1 MKQIYLIL
9 IFLISLQAHATPPT
23 IPASNLS
30 FNVIEGSFFN
40 VGWTPGNGTRRIMIV
55 RAGQPVTAVPQNGI
69 DYAENTN
76 FGSGQQVLPGQYV
89 VYDNAFTSFF
99 LTGLSPATQYFFA
112 IFEYNGTGATSEY
125 LTSSFLSG
133 NGTTATAPTIQA
145 GNISFSNITATSVNI
160 SCTPGNGARRL
171 IVARE
176 GSAVNADPA
185 NLQPY
190 TGNSSFGNG
199 AQLGSGNYSVFSSTG
214 SNVTV
219 TNLHAGTQYF
229 FSVFEYNGNGEPVYL
244 KPAAIANITTR
255 TIPTI
260 AASNVIVTKADGKE
274 LTLGWTNGNGQR
286 RIVVAKQATALTGLP
301 VNGTD
306 YTANEIFGNGATL
319 ATGEFVVYNGT
330 GNSTVVKGLNP
341 ATGYQ
346 FRIFEYDGTLSN
358 TLYLVSSF
366 ATASGTTA
374 ATPTVQTVS
383 VSATNVLAT
392 SANLS
397 WTVGNGRARVVVM
410 KQGSAVNITPQDF
423 TTYTANSDFG
433 SGQQI
438 GTGNFVLTSGP
449 DLFTSVH
456 NLQANTTY
464 HIAIFEYNGFNQPL
478 YLSPAKTFSFTT
490 AGPVPVKLTS
500 FTAMVINKEVR
511 LYWTTATEINSS
523 HFIIQRSNDAVHFSN
538 IGTQA
543 AAGNSQVPLNYDFLD
558 KQPLKGNS
566 FYRLQL
572 VDKDGQLEYSR
583 MINVHIDDE
592 KTVLL
597 QNNTVHDKL
606 ILKAGTVNAITGW
619 RIINAAGQELKKGSL
634 KDAQTEINIASLQR
648 GIYRIQFFN
657 NKTNTVESFIK
668 L

>member
-9 IFLISLQAHATPPT
+9 IFLINLQAHATPPT

-99 LTGLSPATQYFFA
+99 LTGLLPATRYFFA

-133 NGTTATAPTIQA
+133 NGTTATAPTVQA
-145 GNISFSNITATSVNI
+145 GSVSFSNITATSVNI

-176 GSAVNADPA
+176 GSAVNADPV

-286 RIVVAKQATALTGLP
+286 RIVVAKQTTALTGLP

-366 ATASGTTA
+366 ATANGTTA

-383 VSATNVLAT
+383 VSATNILAT

-397 WTVGNGRARVVVM
+397 WTAGNGRARIVVM

-456 NLQANTTY
+456 NLQANSTY
-464 HIAIFEYNGFNQPL
+464 HVAIFEYNGFNQPL

-490 AGPVPVKLTS
+490 AGPVPVKLTG
-500 FTAMVINKEVR
+500 FQATVLNKEVK
-511 LYWTTATEINSS
+511 LTWSTVAEINSS
-523 HFIIQRSNDAVHFSN
+523 HFVIQRSNDGIHFNN
-538 IGTQA
+538 IGTIQ
-543 AAGNSQVPLNYDFLD
+543 AAGNSQVTMHYTYFDKNPLNGVL
-558 KQPLKGNS
+558 
-566 FYRLQL
+566 FYRLQQL
-572 VDKDGQLEYSR
+572 DKDGQLEYSTVIR
-583 MINVHIDDE
+583 VHFQGAGIFSLE
-592 KTVLL
+592 S
-597 QNNTVHDKL
+597 NAVHDKL
-606 ILKAGTVNAITGW
+606 KISSTALVNKTGW
-619 RIINAAGQELKKGSL
+619 KIINAAGQVVKKGFLTETTSL
-634 KDAQTEINIASLQR
+634 VNIASLPR
-648 GIYRIQFFN
+648 GMYWLMLIDSSKNEILA
-657 NKTNTVESFIK
+657 FIR

>member
-145 GNISFSNITATSVNI
+145 GSISFSNITATSVNI

-176 GSAVNADPA
+176 GSAVNADPV

-392 SANLS
+392 SASLS
-397 WTVGNGRARVVVM
+397 WTAGNGRARIVVM
-410 KQGSAVNITPQDF
+410 KQGSAVNIMPQDF
-423 TTYTANSDFG
+423 TTYTASTDFG

-490 AGPVPVKLTS
+490 AGPVPVKLIGFQAT
-500 FTAMVINKEVR
+500 VLNKEVK
-511 LYWTTATEINSS
+511 LTWATVSEINSS
-523 HFIIQRSNDAVHFSN
+523 HFVIQRSSDGIHFNN
-538 IGTQA
+538 IGTIQ
-543 AAGNSQVPLNYDFLD
+543 AAGNSQVTMHYTFFDKNPLN
-558 KQPLKGNS
+558 GTS
-566 FYRLQL
+566 FYRLQQI
-572 VDKDGQLEYSR
+572 DKDGQFEYSTVIR
-583 MINVHIDDE
+583 VHFQGAGIFSLE
-592 KTVLL
+592 S
-597 QNNTVHDKL
+597 NAVHDKL
-606 ILKAGTVNAITGW
+606 KIRSTALVNKTGW
-619 RIINAAGQELKKGSL
+619 KIINAAGQVVTKGLLSETTSL
-634 KDAQTEINIASLQR
+634 VDIATLPQGMYWLMLIDSSKNEILP
-648 GIYRIQFFN
+648 
-657 NKTNTVESFIK
+657 FIR